1 MGFGG
6 ERGGVLAAVGVP
18 VRVYLGGVFLHASLH
33 KIQEPYEFAL
43 SVATY
48 QILPL
53 GLVNLFAIVLPWL
66 ELVTGLL
73 LIAGAWTKENA
84 LLILG
89 MMILFTTSLGIAL
102 ARGYQMSCGCFA
114 SQEAAEQI
122 GTGTLVRDLFWILL
136 AAYVLLFD
144 DGRFGLD
151 RYLRRQTRHA

>member
-1 MGFGG
+1 MGFG
-6 ERGGVLAAVGVP
+6 ETRSRALAAIGAP
-18 VRVYLGGVFLHASLH
+18 IRVYLGGVFVLASLH

-53 GLVNLFAIVLPWL
+53 PAVNLFAIFLPWL
-66 ELVTGLL
+66 ELITGGL
-73 LIAGAWTKENA
+73 LIAGVWTRANA

-89 MMILFTTSLGIAL
+89 MLIMFTTSLGIAL

-122 GTGTLVRDLFWILL
+122 GTGTLVRDILWVLL
-136 AAYVLLFD
+136 AAYVLLLD

-151 RYLRRQTRHA
+151 RFLRRRTSHA